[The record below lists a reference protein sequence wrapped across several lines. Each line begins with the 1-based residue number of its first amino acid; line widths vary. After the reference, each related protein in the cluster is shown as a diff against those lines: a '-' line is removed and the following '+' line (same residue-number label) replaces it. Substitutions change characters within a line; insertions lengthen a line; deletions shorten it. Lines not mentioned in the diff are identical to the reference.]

1 MPTETTETPAGDDAP
16 KKKKKWFS
24 KNDTVRQRKKQ
35 KVQTI
40 QNYMKISQIR
50 NDTIILKN
58 GGLRAVIEIEA
69 LNFNLKSETEQKAII
84 AGYESFV
91 NTLTFPVQIVV
102 RSTKMNIDPYLL
114 NLRNRAEEHT
124 NDLLKEQTL
133 DYANFIEKIVD
144 VADIMQKRFY
154 IVVPLDESV
163 KQSNTLGQFFG
174 WMKVDETLG
183 KVQRALSGFSEKTT
197 RLRERVSLVESGL
210 SNVGLKVKRL
220 STDELIKLYYR
231 VYNPSTAQQQK
242 LPEHLNTHDGVL

>member
-163 KQSNTLGQFFG
+163 KQSNTL
-174 WMKVDETLG
+174 
-183 KVQRALSGFSEKTT
+183 
-197 RLRERVSLVESGL
+197 SLVESGL